1 MRQLRIFD
9 DRVAAD
15 TLRDALFVQ
24 GIQTTLNETREGGFS
39 LWVHDEEE
47 LATARAIAE
56 EFELDPRAPR
66 FTAASKV
73 ADGQRRAQTQSEK
86 KSRHRTLEAAEVLRS
101 EERQRPPVTVEI
113 ALVCVLV
120 FALMNSAHGDKVT
133 SLLSIQGHGT
143 TIALGTWGGSGLFG
157 NVLSGEVW
165 RLVTPIFLH
174 FGILHL
180 VFNLSW
186 LWVFGKTLEGSLGSL
201 RFAWM
206 VLLLG
211 VFSNVLQYVATV
223 SPFFGGMSGVIYGLF
238 GYLWMRGRFDPRV
251 SYGLPGSTVM
261 IMIGWYVLCLTGIV
275 GAVANGAHTGGLV
288 LGALWGYLAS
298 GDLRRRLLR

>member
-56 EFELDPRAPR
+56 EFELHPRAPR
-66 FTAASKV
+66 FAEASKV

-165 RLVTPIFLH
+165 RLVTPI
-174 FGILHL
+174 
-180 VFNLSW
+180 SCTSASCTW
-186 LWVFGKTLEGSLGSL
+186 CSTSRGSGSSA
-201 RFAWM
+201 RRSRAAW
-206 VLLLG
+206 
-211 VFSNVLQYVATV
+211 AACA
-223 SPFFGGMSGVIYGLF
+223 SP
-238 GYLWMRGRFDPRV
+238 
-251 SYGLPGSTVM
+251 
-261 IMIGWYVLCLTGIV
+261 GWCCSSACSPTSCNTSRPCRPSS
-275 GAVANGAHTGGLV
+275 AA
-288 LGALWGYLAS
+288 
-298 GDLRRRLLR
+298 